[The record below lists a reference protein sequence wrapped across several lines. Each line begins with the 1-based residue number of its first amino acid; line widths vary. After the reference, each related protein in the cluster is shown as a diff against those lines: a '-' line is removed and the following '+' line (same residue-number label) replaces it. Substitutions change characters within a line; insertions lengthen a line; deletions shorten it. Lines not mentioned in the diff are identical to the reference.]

1 MQDKID
7 SDGDGF
13 VTLAEMRNWI
23 RFTQDRYMSE
33 DVEKQWAQHNV
44 DGRDELGWNDYR
56 KLVYGFLDEDDA
68 DAQEGASYKYV
79 GIQLL
84 VLIYSLELC
93 TKLCTIIANVA
104 RHVSQRY
111 VWFT

>member
-1 MQDKID
+1 MQEMMLQDKID

-44 DGRDELGWNDYR
+44 DGKDELGWDDYR

-68 DAQEGASYKYV
+68 DVAEGASYK
-79 GIQLL
+79 
-84 VLIYSLELC
+84 
-93 TKLCTIIANVA
+93 
-104 RHVSQRY
+104 
-111 VWFT
+111 